1 VTRQMGIEQVPGHK
15 FQFTRQWFL
24 NRNLSAFRELILPE
38 WAGKP
43 IKYLEIGVFEG
54 MSMVWML
61 QRVLTHPD
69 ARAVGVDPWL
79 MTTKIGPDQM
89 DDIRERAF
97 DNTEPWRCPGP
108 GWSSPPDAKSKC
120 TLIRGNS
127 AEVLRLMLRN
137 RHGYMGIKAE
147 SVDLCMVDGD
157 HNALGVLDDCRL
169 VWRLLKTGGCM
180 ICDDVENDR
189 KKSHH
194 VEEGLRQ
201 FLSETP
207 GAELVAKKDYI
218 EIYRKA

>member
-1 VTRQMGIEQVPGHK
+1 MRRMGIEPVPGHQ
-15 FQFTRQWFL
+15 FQFTRRWFL
-24 NRNLSAFRELILPE
+24 NRNLDAFRELILPE

-43 IKYLEIGVFEG
+43 ATYLEIGVFEG
-54 MSMVWML
+54 MSLVWML
-61 QRVLTHPD
+61 QYVLTHPD
-69 ARAVGVDPWL
+69 AKAIGVDPYL
-79 MTTKIGPDQM
+79 MTTKLSAEVMHEVMQ
-89 DDIRERAF
+89 RALG
-97 DNTEPWRCPGP
+97 NTAPWTTTHYGRQVPNC
-108 GWSSPPDAKSKC
+108 K
-120 TLIRGNS
+120 LIRGNS
-127 AEVLRLMLRN
+127 AEVLRLMLKN
-137 RHGYMGIKAE
+137 QHGYMGVKAG

-169 VWRLLKTGGCM
+169 VWKLLKTGGWM

-218 EIYRKA
+218 EIYRKTE